1 MHSHRKTY
9 EHVFVTK
16 NCKTMG
22 IIEDDIIEIKPDRFK
37 SIKFRHTY
45 YQIGDFVL
53 TMEEVLDFIQAL
65 DESEKH
71 FV

>member
-1 MHSHRKTY
+1 
-9 EHVFVTK
+9 
-16 NCKTMG
+16 MG